1 MPYHMATN
9 TPSTFR
15 SIAKRL
21 MILNPAYKL
30 WPGVNCE
37 RPYNDKPTERPFLP
51 PALKSVVWAVFQ
63 EH

>member
-9 TPSTFR
+9 TPSTFK

-30 WPGVNCE
+30 WPGVNLE
-37 RPYNDKPTERPFLP
+37 RPYNDKPTCLGSVPR
-51 PALKSVVWAVFQ
+51 ALTKRDYYPS
-63 EH
+63 